1 MSSLS
6 LSKLPP
12 KSSFYSHSSS
22 SSSSS
27 SSPVF
32 KSKFIWRFPPPKFDN
47 LPSCISKQSSTIA
60 IQPLNIDDELIK
72 RQELAILI
80 YDLGLHLNVSF
91 TCIYTGVVYMHRFF
105 MLHPFQ
111 QCLKE
116 SVAAACLFLA
126 CKVNEMP
133 RPLNEFTRHLCQL
146 INQVHN
152 NSEDFLSTSSSI
164 TTVGNI
170 TPEVLSN
177 YNQQIID
184 YENMLLST
192 LGFCLNVEQPYM
204 IITRTSQTL
213 SIPKEIAQK
222 ACEIATKSIFF
233 THFTMKYTTN
243 LIACFALYLAIKSS
257 QIIIPDNQDGSQ
269 WFHLLNEEF
278 TEKLLQ
284 ELADEYQLICMEK
297 SSKKSQERFE
307 QIRQQ
312 TVKTIFLSTY
322 TKKNFIFHRKS
333 IVNNS
338 NQDQA
343 NCEQSNSTTSLH
355 DNEQH
360 HYPIATTSGSVRST
374 TSSSSSIQQQQ
385 QSNFTEYGSISTS
398 IETHHHTPSQSSLIN
413 FSHSDYSPLTGAIVH
428 SPTTV
433 FQSSFSPRHNQNN
446 FSGKNY
452 TNNSSMT
459 MSSAKPIPTLMTSVT
474 SNSYHNSAISSHHS
488 RFAASTFKYPSSSP
502 TQHIFR
508 PPPPPLHAQ
517 HFHRQY
523 SSNYVNTSYYPQ
535 QQTPLFYH
543 PQQDP
548 SNIINK
554 RYGEPPAPP
563 TKRFRY
569 NINTYQ
575 HY

>member
-6 LSKLPP
+6 LSKLPQ
-12 KSSFYSHSSS
+12 KSSVYSHSSS
-22 SSSSS
+22 SSSIW
-27 SSPVF
+27 

-47 LPSCISKQSSTIA
+47 LPSCISKQSSTSNIE
-60 IQPLNIDDELIK
+60 PLNIDDELIK
-72 RQELAILI
+72 RQELSILI

-126 CKVNEMP
+126 CKANEMP

-146 INQVHN
+146 VNQIHN
-152 NSEDFLSTSSSI
+152 NSEEFLSVSSSI

-170 TPEVLSN
+170 TRE
-177 YNQQIID
+177 
-184 YENMLLST
+184 
-192 LGFCLNVEQPYM
+192 
-204 IITRTSQTL
+204 
-213 SIPKEIAQK
+213 
-222 ACEIATKSIFF
+222 
-233 THFTMKYTTN
+233 
-243 LIACFALYLAIKSS
+243 
-257 QIIIPDNQDGSQ
+257 IPDNKDGSQ

-284 ELADEYQLICMEK
+284 ELVDEYKLICMEK

-312 TVKTIFLSTY
+312 TKINCQQLKST
-322 TKKNFIFHRKS
+322 
-333 IVNNS
+333 S
-338 NQDQA
+338 N
-343 NCEQSNSTTSLH
+343 CKQSNSTTSLH

-360 HYPIATTSGSVRST
+360 HYPITTTSGSVRST

-385 QSNFTEYGSISTS
+385 QQSNFCEYGSISAS
-398 IETHHHTPSQSSLIN
+398 IETHHHTPNQSSLIN
-413 FSHSDYSPLTGAIVH
+413 YSHSDYSPLTGAIVD
-428 SPTTV
+428 SPATV

-446 FSGKNY
+446 FSGKNHP
-452 TNNSSMT
+452 NNSSMS
-459 MSSAKPIPTLMTSVT
+459 MSSAKPIPTLMTPLP
-474 SNSYHNSAISSHHS
+474 SNSYNNSVVSNHHS
-488 RFAASTFKYPSSSP
+488 RLSAPIFKYPSSSP
-502 TQHIFR
+502 TQHVFR

-517 HFHRQY
+517 HFHHQY
-523 SSNYVNTSYYPQ
+523 SSNYVNTSSYYPQ

-543 PQQDP
+543 SQQDP
-548 SNIINK
+548 SNINNK

-569 NINTYQ
+569 NLNTYQ

>member
-1 MSSLS
+1 
-6 LSKLPP
+6 
-12 KSSFYSHSSS
+12 
-22 SSSSS
+22 
-27 SSPVF
+27 
-32 KSKFIWRFPPPKFDN
+32 
-47 LPSCISKQSSTIA
+47 
-60 IQPLNIDDELIK
+60 
-72 RQELAILI
+72 
-80 YDLGLHLNVSF
+80 
-91 TCIYTGVVYMHRFF
+91 
-105 MLHPFQ
+105 
-111 QCLKE
+111 
-116 SVAAACLFLA
+116 
-126 CKVNEMP
+126 MP
-133 RPLNEFTRHLCQL
+133 RPLNEFTRHLYQL
-146 INQVHN
+146 IKQVHN
-152 NSEDFLSTSSSI
+152 NSDDYSPTSSSI

-170 TPEVLSN
+170 TPEVLSNNNQQIIDYENMLLSTLGFCLNVEQPYMIITRTSQTLSIPKEIAQKACEIVRKSIFFTLFSMKYTTNLIACFALYLAIKSSPINVLSN

-233 THFTMKYTTN
+233 TLFSMKYTTN

-257 QIIIPDNQDGSQ
+257 PINIPDNQDGSQ

-284 ELADEYQLICMEK
+284 ELTDEYQLICMEK

-307 QIRQQ
+307 QIRKQTKVNCQQ
-312 TVKTIFLSTY
+312 F
-322 TKKNFIFHRKS
+322 KS
-333 IVNNS
+333 KP
-338 NQDQA
+338 

-385 QSNFTEYGSISTS
+385 SNFSEYGSISAS
-398 IETHHHTPSQSSLIN
+398 IETHHHTPNQSSLIN
-413 FSHSDYSPLTGAIVH
+413 FSHSNYSPLTGTIVH
-428 SPTTV
+428 SPTT
-433 FQSSFSPRHNQNN
+433 SSFT
-446 FSGKNY
+446 FS
-452 TNNSSMT
+452 
-459 MSSAKPIPTLMTSVT
+459 AP
-474 SNSYHNSAISSHHS
+474 
-488 RFAASTFKYPSSSP
+488 TFKYPSSSP
-502 TQHIFR
+502 TQHVFR

-517 HFHRQY
+517 HFHCQY
-523 SSNYVNTSYYPQ
+523 SSNYVNTSAYYPQ
-535 QQTPLFYH
+535 QQTPVFYH

-548 SNIINK
+548 SNINNK

>member
-1 MSSLS
+1 
-6 LSKLPP
+6 
-12 KSSFYSHSSS
+12 
-22 SSSSS
+22 
-27 SSPVF
+27 
-32 KSKFIWRFPPPKFDN
+32 
-47 LPSCISKQSSTIA
+47 
-60 IQPLNIDDELIK
+60 
-72 RQELAILI
+72 
-80 YDLGLHLNVSF
+80 
-91 TCIYTGVVYMHRFF
+91 
-105 MLHPFQ
+105 
-111 QCLKE
+111 
-116 SVAAACLFLA
+116 
-126 CKVNEMP
+126 MP
-133 RPLNEFTRHLCQL
+133 RPLNEFTRHLYQL
-146 INQVHN
+146 IKQVHN
-152 NSEDFLSTSSSI
+152 NSDDYSPTSSSI

-233 THFTMKYTTN
+233 TLFSMKYTTN

-257 QIIIPDNQDGSQ
+257 PINIPDNQDGSQ

-284 ELADEYQLICMEK
+284 ELTDEYQLICMEK

-307 QIRQQ
+307 QIRKQTKVNCQQ
-312 TVKTIFLSTY
+312 F
-322 TKKNFIFHRKS
+322 KS
-333 IVNNS
+333 KP
-338 NQDQA
+338 

-385 QSNFTEYGSISTS
+385 SNFSEYGSISAS
-398 IETHHHTPSQSSLIN
+398 IETHHHTPNQSSLIN
-413 FSHSDYSPLTGAIVH
+413 FSHSNYSPLTGTIVH
-428 SPTTV
+428 SPTT
-433 FQSSFSPRHNQNN
+433 SSFT
-446 FSGKNY
+446 FS
-452 TNNSSMT
+452 
-459 MSSAKPIPTLMTSVT
+459 AP
-474 SNSYHNSAISSHHS
+474 
-488 RFAASTFKYPSSSP
+488 TFKYPSSSP
-502 TQHIFR
+502 TQHVFH

-523 SSNYVNTSYYPQ
+523 SSNYVNTSAYYPQ
-535 QQTPLFYH
+535 QQTPVFYH

-548 SNIINK
+548 SNINNK

>member
-22 SSSSS
+22 SSSSAIS
-27 SSPVF
+27 
-32 KSKFIWRFPPPKFDN
+32 KSKFIWRFPPPKFNN
-47 LPSCISKQSSTIA
+47 LPSCISKQSSTSN
-60 IQPLNIDDELIK
+60 IQPLNHDDELIK

-91 TCIYTGVVYMHRFF
+91 TCIYTGVIYMHRFF

-116 SVAAACLFLA
+116 LVAAACLFLA

-133 RPLNEFTRHLCQL
+133 RPLNEFTRHLYQL
-146 INQVHN
+146 INQIHN
-152 NSEDFLSTSSSI
+152 NSEDFLSISSSI
-164 TTVGNI
+164 KKVGNI

-184 YENMLLST
+184 YENVLLST
-192 LGFCLNVEQPYM
+192 LGFCLNVEQPYV

-233 THFTMKYTTN
+233 TLFSMKYTTN

-257 QIIIPDNQDGSQ
+257 EINIPDNSDGSQ
-269 WFHLLNEEF
+269 WFHILNEEF

-284 ELADEYQLICMEK
+284 ELTDEYQLICMEK

-312 TVKTIFLSTY
+312 TKI
-322 TKKNFIFHRKS
+322 NCQQMKS
-333 IVNNS
+333 KS
-338 NQDQA
+338 
-343 NCEQSNSTTSLH
+343 NCEQSNSTISLH

-360 HYPIATTSGSVRST
+360 YYPIATTSGSVRST

-385 QSNFTEYGSISTS
+385 QQQQQSNFCEY
-398 IETHHHTPSQSSLIN
+398 ETHHHTPNQSSLIN
-413 FSHSDYSPLTGAIVH
+413 FSHNNYSPLTGVIVNT
-428 SPTTV
+428 PTTV
-433 FQSSFSPRHNQNN
+433 FQSSLSPRHNQNN
-446 FSGKNY
+446 LSEKNH
-452 TNNSSMT
+452 TNNLSIS
-459 MSSAKPIPTLMTSVT
+459 MSSAKPIPTLMTPLT
-474 SNSYHNSAISSHHS
+474 SNSYNNSIGSNHHS
-488 RFAASTFKYPSSSP
+488 RFSAPIFKYPSSSP
-502 TQHIFR
+502 TQHVFR
-508 PPPPPLHAQ
+508 PPPLPLHAQ
-517 HFHRQY
+517 HFHHHY
-523 SSNYVNTSYYPQ
+523 SSSNYVNTSAYYPQ

-543 PQQDP
+543 PQQDL
-548 SNIINK
+548 SNIDNK

-569 NINTYQ
+569 NNSTYQ

>member
-12 KSSFYSHSSS
+12 KSSFYSHSSSS

-233 THFTMKYTTN
+233 TLFTMKYTTN

-257 QIIIPDNQDGSQ
+257 QINIPDNQDGSQ

-284 ELADEYQLICMEK
+284 ELVDEYQLICMEK

-312 TVKTIFLSTY
+312 TKINCQQF
-322 TKKNFIFHRKS
+322 KS
-333 IVNNS
+333 RS
-338 NQDQA
+338 